1 MKEEKTLSIFID
13 ESGDFGKVDNKFPF
27 YHVALILH
35 EQSNDISDSIHKL
48 ENKLSNWGYESHYI
62 HVGPLIRKEKPYE
75 EDLREKRKSFFNLLF
90 QFAQHCPIQYIM
102 LTMNKSKCDEY
113 SKVGYTKQLSKLL
126 AKALRE
132 NEEYFRKFDKV
143 NVYYDYGQS
152 ELAIILTTTFTFFF
166 DDVEIRKS
174 LPVDYR
180 LLQVAD
186 LICTVEMME
195 NKSTFTQSEIDFFW
209 SRRDFK
215 KNVLKT
221 IRKKMKSLITY
232 P

>member
-1 MKEEKTLSIFID
+1 MK
-13 ESGDFGKVDNKFPF
+13 N
-27 YHVALILH
+27 ILF
-35 EQSNDISDSIHKL
+35 
-48 ENKLSNWGYESHYI
+48 
-62 HVGPLIRKEKPYE
+62 
-75 EDLREKRKSFFNLLF
+75 ED
-90 QFAQHCPIQYIM
+90 
-102 LTMNKSKCDEY
+102 
-113 SKVGYTKQLSKLL
+113 
-126 AKALRE
+126 
-132 NEEYFRKFDKV
+132 
-143 NVYYDYGQS
+143 
-152 ELAIILTTTFTFFF
+152 FF
-166 DDVEIRKS
+166 DDVEIKKS

-209 SRRDFK
+209 SRRDFN